1 VNGDPISYVSG
12 FQKVR
17 DFLCKNIANTFGVL
31 HFVIHS
37 ARKLS
42 VSLEEDEGD
51 ALSKDLGMHGDV
63 S

>member
-1 VNGDPISYVSG
+1 MYLG
-12 FQKVR
+12 FQKGE
-17 DFLCKNIANTFGVL
+17 DFLCKNIANTFGGL